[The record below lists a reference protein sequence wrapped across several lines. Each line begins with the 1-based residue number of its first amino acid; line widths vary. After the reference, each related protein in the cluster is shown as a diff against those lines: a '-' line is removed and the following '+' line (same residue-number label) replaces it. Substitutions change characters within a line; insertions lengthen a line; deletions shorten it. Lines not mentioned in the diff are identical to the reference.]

1 MKIRILEITIS
12 SLALSIIG
20 TYSTIASTPLSNCL
34 NLTKELAIPLNIC
47 DGLASES
54 YSENLKKIK
63 INNISKLNELGITLR
78 KLGYLEQAKLTL
90 NRALELSEGNIE
102 IKLSLANVERQV
114 FKRMLSSY
122 TGTTSRRDQ
131 LINDNRILNQASLT
145 LNQYENLFGTL
156 ETLETSIQIKA
167 ALNWLS
173 IWSSLEIQG
182 SGLEE
187 IQKLKLNTASELI
200 SKIDSRIN
208 TFQGSEKLVDRLSF
222 GDSLWKVRNK
232 LPSTRE
238 IAQANIITAI
248 KEAEATN
255 DLPSISSSNGLYG
268 KILFE
273 QGNTQKALTTLNIAI
288 NSAKSVGAIDQ
299 AQKWE
304 VEIARIYAKTGNQTK
319 ASIYYE
325 AAISDIE
332 QIQKNI
338 LPLKN
343 ELQFA
348 FRDQIEPTYR
358 EYLELLFKSKQPD
371 LSKALDVF
379 ERIQVG
385 EIENYLQCSDL
396 GLVSRI
402 RDLPPEDS
410 PDVAIYLIQMPRQYA
425 VILRDKNKKLNY
437 RLLNYDQVD
446 ESIRSIRQNLQ
457 SKSFKLIN
465 NRSMKIIFRDLYNAV
480 LAPVENIL
488 PKEGNLVW
496 VVDSKLQSIPWGL
509 LSDGNQYLLEKYLVS
524 YSLGVELEMPKSLNL
539 KNLTALIAGSTIFP
553 NEPKYSSLPSVSQEI
568 ETVKNFFP
576 GISLL
581 DKNFTY
587 RRLIS
592 HTGHSIVHI
601 ASHAQYSSNPDESY
615 ILSWENRIKMQ
626 DLQKLV
632 EENKRPLE
640 LLILSACESAEGDSR
655 APLGLAGT
663 AVRSGAR
670 STVASLWL
678 VQDVSQV
685 KLMGQFYEG
694 LKYGMSRAQ
703 ALQQAQISLLKSDEW
718 SNPYYWSNMILLG
731 SYR

>member
-1 MKIRILEITIS
+1 MKIRFLDIAIS
-12 SLALSIIG
+12 SLALSILG
-20 TYSTIASTPLSNCL
+20 TSSTIASTPLSDCS
-34 NLTKELAIPLNIC
+34 NLTKELAIPINIC
-47 DGLASES
+47 DGLVPES
-54 YSENLKKIK
+54 YAENLKKIK

-90 NRALELSEGNIE
+90 NGALELSEGNIE
-102 IKLSLANVERQV
+102 IKLSLANVEKQIFR
-114 FKRMLSSY
+114 RMLNSY

-131 LINDNRILNQASLT
+131 LKNDNRILNQASLT
-145 LNQYENLFGTL
+145 LNQYENLFGNL
-156 ETLETSIQIKA
+156 ETTIQIKA

-173 IWSSLEIQG
+173 VWSSLEIQT

-187 IQKLKLNTASELI
+187 IQKSKLNAASELI

-208 TFQGSEKLVDRLSF
+208 SFQGSERFADRLSF
-222 GDSLWKVRNK
+222 GESLWKARNK
-232 LPSTRE
+232 LPSTKGM
-238 IAQANIITAI
+238 AQANIITAI

-255 DLPSISSSNGLYG
+255 NLPSISSANGLYG

-273 QGNTQKALTTLNIAI
+273 QGNIQKALTALNIAI
-288 NSAKSVGAIDQ
+288 NSAKSVGAINE

-304 VEIARIYAKTGNQTK
+304 TEIARIYAKTGNQTK

-325 AAISDIE
+325 ASISDIE

-371 LSKALDVF
+371 LNKILDVF

-402 RDLPPEDS
+402 RDLPSEES
-410 PDVAIYLIQMPRQYA
+410 PDAAIYLIQMPHQYA
-425 VILRDKNKKLNY
+425 VILRDKNRKLNY
-437 RLLNYDQVD
+437 RLLNYNQVD

-457 SKSFKLIN
+457 GKSFKLIN
-465 NRSMKIIFRDLYNAV
+465 NRSMKIIFHDLYNAV
-480 LAPVENIL
+480 LGPVENIL

-509 LSDGNQYLLEKYLVS
+509 LSDGDQYLLEKYLIS
-524 YSLGVELEMPKSLNL
+524 YSLGVELEISKSLNL

-576 GISLL
+576 GKNLL
-581 DKNFTY
+581 DENFTY
-587 RRLIS
+587 NHLIS
-592 HTGHSIVHI
+592 HTGFSIIHI
-601 ASHAQYSSNPDESY
+601 ASHAQYSSNPDESF

-632 EENKRPLE
+632 EANKRPLE

-678 VQDVSQV
+678 VRDVSQV
-685 KLMGQFYEG
+685 KLMGQFYQG
-694 LKYGMSRAQ
+694 LKHGMSRAQ
-703 ALQQAQISLLKSDEW
+703 ALQQAQITLLKSDEW
-718 SNPYYWSNMILLG
+718 SNPYYWANMILLG